1 MFDSL
6 IFIELENE
14 LQKQTKELKISK
26 ETSQVTT
33 GTDNS
38 IYCFAIGVGVPLS
51 NYVIICQSLNFI
63 FSGT

>member
-1 MFDSL
+1 MFYSL

-14 LQKQTKELKISK
+14 LQKIFLK
-26 ETSQVTT
+26 ETSQVTK

-38 IYCFAIGVGVPLS
+38 IYCFAIGVVVPLS
-51 NYVIICQSLNFI
+51 NYAIICQSLNFI